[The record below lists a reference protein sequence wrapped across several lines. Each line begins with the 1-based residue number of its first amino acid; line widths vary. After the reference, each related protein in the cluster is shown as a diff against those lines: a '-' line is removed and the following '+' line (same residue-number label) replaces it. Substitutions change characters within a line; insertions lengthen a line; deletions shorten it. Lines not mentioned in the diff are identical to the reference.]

1 MVLIQDNQEPV
12 PLWMTVEGN
21 KVTLEYNT
29 LIDFDDEALI
39 DVYVLRDDV
48 DMVVERKFWVRLI
61 CDVAMCDPEA
71 DGKTP
76 LLPAIENA

>member
-1 MVLIQDNQEPV
+1 
-12 PLWMTVEGN
+12 MTVEGN

-61 CDVAMCDPEA
+61 CDVAMCDP
-71 DGKTP
+71 
-76 LLPAIENA
+76 